1 MTIASIL
8 DTALEHRIIV
18 VGAGAAIALIALAA
32 HLLRKRSGALTSAVS
47 VQEDEEM
54 IEAELTVLNKIASKA
69 AAEGS
74 SPALPEGAMGG
85 AAAGKSGPAAVA
97 AVTAAAAAAAIAADA
112 AAIAR
117 TASPTASLRAAPA
130 QAAQPAQESSAK
142 SAGELALKSILV
154 VEKMGRSAAKKGAAE
169 GKAAA
174 GTAGEIGEAGEAA
187 DISVDIASLD
197 AAEKSRIDSLRDMI
211 ARTRVLLRSKSRKKA
226 YVLYLKIRREYDR
239 LPKRIQ
245 MLIRDEY
252 NGVRNDI
259 NRTIPELEVV
269 EDIAQNGAN
278 RPAKELEKGFLD
290 LLART
295 DEALDRG
302 EKERAYLLYSEIKGM
317 YHLVPPG
324 IKHQVYERC
333 VSIYRRCVG

>member
-1 MTIASIL
+1 MTMTIASIL
-8 DTALEHRIIV
+8 DTALEHRIVV

-54 IEAELTVLNKIASKA
+54 IEAELTELNKIASKA

-97 AVTAAAAAAAIAADA
+97 AVTAAAATALAKDA
-112 AAIAR
+112 A
-117 TASPTASLRAAPA
+117 P
-130 QAAQPAQESSAK
+130 K
-142 SAGELALKSILV
+142 SAGELALKSALV
-154 VEKMGRSAAKKGAAE
+154 VEKRGRSAAERGVAE

-174 GTAGEIGEAGEAA
+174 GATGRAGAAGGGGEAHETA
-187 DISVDIASLD
+187 DISVNITSLG

-211 ARTRVLLRSKSRKKA
+211 ARTRVLLRSKSKQKA

-239 LPKRIQ
+239 LPKKIQ

-333 VSIYRRCVG
+333 VSIYKRCVG